1 MLLHNRYQI
10 IKTLGSGGF
19 GETFLAEDTQMPSH
33 RCCVIKQLKPI
44 HNNPAIYELVKQR
57 FQREAA
63 ILEQLGGG
71 CNRIPCLYAYF
82 QLNDLFYL
90 VQEWI
95 EGDTLTSRVQQHGL
109 FSENTVRE
117 ILVGVLNVLDY
128 VHSQGIIHRDIK
140 PDNIIL
146 PHEDGE
152 PVLIDFGAVRE
163 SMGTKI
169 NSQGSPT
176 SSIIIGTPGYM
187 PSEQAAG
194 RPIYSSDLYS
204 LGITAIYLLT
214 GKQPQTIETDSRT
227 GEILWQSY
235 APHISQELQRIIH
248 RAIQYHP
255 RDRFSTAK
263 EMLYTLQGKVYENQE
278 QGQRVISTLPPKE
291 VSATLTP
298 TVAAPSPQKTN
309 FAPENSPP
317 TIQKN
322 NKNALILGGTIGGG
336 LIIAAI
342 SATIL
347 TKTPKNDMEPPKIQS
362 TIPPVATSNNPNS
375 NQNSFY
381 FLADSAYSAAQ
392 TAMKQVQILQTKGYL
407 QAGMFWIP
415 EYGNLS
421 GKKLFTVY
429 VDKFSDRNSCISLLK
444 IYGQN
449 NPQTYCAFASQDVNT
464 SPDRFDFK
472 QLPTPSTGNKYAWLS
487 QKIVTDAD
495 LQGKSAFELDVM
507 RNSIYAHY
515 GRRFQTP
522 GLQEYFNNQPWYRP
536 QYSPQNFPNNLLSD
550 TERMNVEYIARYQ
563 EINNRRYFKK

>member
-1 MLLHNRYQI
+1 
-10 IKTLGSGGF
+10 
-19 GETFLAEDTQMPSH
+19 MPSH

-44 HNNPAIYELVKQR
+44 DNNPAIYELVKQR

-63 ILEQLGGG
+63 ILEELGGG

-95 EGDTLTSRVQQHGL
+95 EGDTLTSRVQHHGL
-109 FSENTVRE
+109 FGENTVRE

-128 VHSQGIIHRDIK
+128 VHLKQIIHRDIK

-146 PHEDGE
+146 RHQDGE

-163 SMGTKI
+163 SMGTTI
-169 NSQGSPT
+169 NSQGSPA
-176 SSIIIGTPGYM
+176 SSIVIGTPGYM

-204 LGITAIYLLT
+204 LGMTAIYLLT

-227 GEILWQSY
+227 GDILWQAY
-235 APHISQELQRIIH
+235 APHISPELQTIID
-248 RAIQYHP
+248 RVIQYHP
-255 RDRFSTAK
+255 RERFSTAR
-263 EMLYTLQGKVYENQE
+263 EMLDALQEARSGE
-278 QGQRVISTLPPKE
+278 QGVISTLLPKE
-291 VSATLTP
+291 VPPTQPPTLAP
-298 TVAAPSPQKTN
+298 PSPQKIDFTPGN
-309 FAPENSPP
+309 PPP
-317 TIQKN
+317 TVQNN

-342 SATIL
+342 ATTVL
-347 TKTPKNDMEPPKIQS
+347 TKSPQADKKPQTTQP
-362 TIPPVATSNNPNS
+362 TIPPVATNNYPTSNKNP
-375 NQNSFY
+375 FY
-381 FLADSAYSAAQ
+381 FLADSAYADAQ
-392 TAMKQVQILQTKGYL
+392 NAMKQVQILQARGYL

-421 GKKLFTVY
+421 GKKLFAVY

-444 IYGQN
+444 AYGEN

-464 SPDRFDFK
+464 SPDRFYF
-472 QLPTPSTGNKYAWLS
+472 QQIATSSTGNKYAWLS

-507 RNSIYAHY
+507 RNSIFAHH

-522 GLQEYFNNQPWYRP
+522 GLQQYFNNQPWYRP
-536 QYSPQNFPNNLLSD
+536 RYASQNFPNNLLSD
-550 TERMNVEYIARYQ
+550 TERMNVEYIARFQ